1 MIFHVLI
8 HGRNFVVLHVLK
20 LEDPSIDEAICSRI
34 KEDMEELSIMKSGS
48 YVVEKCMRSSAGKL
62 LLEKLANIRLRE
74 VEKIARNSYGN
85 YVIQTAIQVLN
96 KVMDCYINL
105 FSVVI

>member
-48 YVVEKCMRSSAGKL
+48 YVVENCMRSSAGKL